1 QERQAERFE
10 QRFHQRDLG
19 AEIVGGGRAR
29 LLVGG
34 ELLLPEGRPGRVPRD
49 REVLRVVLAQQ
60 LPQHGRHAEDRV
72 ARHAL
77 RGGEEGD
84 RVVGAEEEPR
94 AVEDEQA
101 LGHAGSPR
109 SYTGPSPAA
118 SPVPLCPRV
127 SVSMDEE
134 AHVTGDRFLVEGGHP
149 LRGSVTPAGNK
160 NEALPL
166 LVAGEVVVDNVPR
179 IRDVTALLEGL
190 RHLGV
195 RVAVDDHGTVRLDAS
210 DLKGRDPDP
219 AVMSQLRG
227 SVLLAPGLLA
237 RTGQAVLPPPGGDR
251 IGRRRLDTHL
261 LALSELG
268 ARVEAG
274 PSLHLTLEG
283 RFRGAEVFLDEMSVT
298 GTENT
303 VMAAVLAE
311 GETVILNAASEPHVQ
326 GLCRFL
332 NTLGA
337 RIAGIGTNQL
347 RIEGVRE
354 LGPGR
359 HRLGPD
365 HIEIGSFVALAA
377 MTGGEVRVRDVVPDD
392 LRMIRVAYRRLGV
405 ETALDGTT
413 LVVPGP
419 QELRV
424 AADADGAIP
433 KVDDAP
439 WPGFPADL
447 TSLALVL
454 ATQSRGTVLIHEK
467 LFESRLFFVDS
478 LIAMGA
484 RIVLCDPH
492 RAVVVGPSELR
503 AAPIVSPDIRAGM
516 ALIGAALCAR
526 GTSVI
531 SNAHQVDRGYE

>member
-1 QERQAERFE
+1 
-10 QRFHQRDLG
+10 
-19 AEIVGGGRAR
+19 
-29 LLVGG
+29 
-34 ELLLPEGRPGRVPRD
+34 
-49 REVLRVVLAQQ
+49 
-60 LPQHGRHAEDRV
+60 
-72 ARHAL
+72 
-77 RGGEEGD
+77 
-84 RVVGAEEEPR
+84 
-94 AVEDEQA
+94 
-101 LGHAGSPR
+101 
-109 SYTGPSPAA
+109 
-118 SPVPLCPRV
+118 
-127 SVSMDEE
+127 M
-134 AHVTGDRFLVEGGHP
+134 TGDRFLVEGGHP
-149 LRGSVTPAGNK
+149 LRGTVTPAGNK
-160 NEALPL
+160 NEALPVLAACL

-195 RVAVDDHGTVRLDAS
+195 RVEVDDHGTVRLDAS
-210 DLKGRDPDP
+210 QLKGRDPDP

-268 ARVEAG
+268 AKVASG

-311 GETVILNAASEPHVQ
+311 GLTVILNAASEPHVQ

-337 RIAGIGTNQL
+337 RISGIGTNQL
-347 RIEGVRE
+347 RIQGVRE

-377 MTGGEVRVRDVVPDD
+377 MTGGDLRIRDVIPED
-392 LRMIRVAYRRLGV
+392 LRMIRLAYRRLGV
-405 ETALDGTT
+405 ETSLDGTT

-419 QELRV
+419 QKLEV
-424 AADADGAIP
+424 AADADGAIS

-484 RIVLCDPH
+484 RILLSDPH
-492 RAVVVGPSELR
+492 RALVIGPSRLHG
-503 AAPIVSPDIRAGM
+503 ATIVSPDIRAGM
-516 ALIGAALCAR
+516 ALIAAALAAHGR
-526 GTSVI
+526 SVI
-531 SNAHQVDRGYE
+531 RNVQQVDRGYERVDERLRSLGARISRE

>member
-1 QERQAERFE
+1 
-10 QRFHQRDLG
+10 
-19 AEIVGGGRAR
+19 
-29 LLVGG
+29 
-34 ELLLPEGRPGRVPRD
+34 
-49 REVLRVVLAQQ
+49 
-60 LPQHGRHAEDRV
+60 
-72 ARHAL
+72 
-77 RGGEEGD
+77 
-84 RVVGAEEEPR
+84 
-94 AVEDEQA
+94 
-101 LGHAGSPR
+101 
-109 SYTGPSPAA
+109 
-118 SPVPLCPRV
+118 
-127 SVSMDEE
+127 
-134 AHVTGDRFLVEGGHP
+134 VTGDRFLVEGGHP
-149 LRGSVTPAGNK
+149 LRGVVTPAGNK
-160 NEALPL
+160 NEALPVLAACL
-166 LVAGEVVVDNVPR
+166 LVKGEVIVDNVPR
-179 IRDVTALLEGL
+179 IRDVAALLDGL

-195 RVAVDDHGTVRLDAS
+195 EVALDDHGTARLDAS
-210 DLKGRDPDP
+210 NLKDHDPDP
-219 AVMSQLRG
+219 ALMSRLRG

-237 RTGQAVLPPPGGDR
+237 RTSRAVLPPPGGDR

-261 LALSELG
+261 LALTGLG
-268 ARVEAG
+268 ARVQPG
-274 PSLHLTLEG
+274 PALHLTLDG
-283 RFRGAEVFLDEMSVT
+283 RFRGAEIFLDEASVT
-298 GTENT
+298 ATENA
-303 VMAAVLAE
+303 VMAAVV
-311 GETVILNAASEPHVQ
+311 GDGTTRILNAASEPHVQ

-332 NTLGA
+332 TGLGA
-337 RIAGIGTNQL
+337 RIGGIGTNQL
-347 RIEGVRE
+347 TIEGVRA

-377 MTGGEVRVRDVVPDD
+377 MTGGDLRIRDVVPDD
-392 LRMIRVAYRRLGV
+392 LRMIRLAYQRLGV
-405 ETALDGTT
+405 ETSLEGTT

-419 QELRV
+419 QELRIAV
-424 AADADGAIP
+424 EADGAIP

-531 SNAHQVDRGYE
+531 MNAHQVDRGYERIDERLLALGARITRDAGA

>member
-1 QERQAERFE
+1 MVR
-10 QRFHQRDLG
+10 
-19 AEIVGGGRAR
+19 
-29 LLVGG
+29 G
-34 ELLLPEGRPGRVPRD
+34 ED
-49 REVLRVVLAQQ
+49 
-60 LPQHGRHAEDRV
+60 
-72 ARHAL
+72 
-77 RGGEEGD
+77 
-84 RVVGAEEEPR
+84 
-94 AVEDEQA
+94 
-101 LGHAGSPR
+101 
-109 SYTGPSPAA
+109 AA
-118 SPVPLCPRV
+118 
-127 SVSMDEE
+127 
-134 AHVTGDRFLVEGGHP
+134 VTGDRFLVEGGHP
-149 LRGSVTPAGNK
+149 LRGTVTPAGNK
-160 NEALPL
+160 NEALPVLAACL
-166 LVAGEVVVDNVPR
+166 LVRGEVVVDNVPR

-195 RVAVDDHGTVRLDAS
+195 RVTIEEPGTVRLDAS
-210 DLKGRDPDP
+210 RLEARDPDP

-237 RTGQAVLPPPGGDR
+237 RTGRAALPAPGGDR
-251 IGRRRLDTHL
+251 IGRRRVDTHL
-261 LALSELG
+261 LALGTLG
-268 ARVEAG
+268 AHIEAG
-274 PSLHLTLEG
+274 PALRLTLAG
-283 RFRGAEVFLDEMSVT
+283 RFQGAEIFLDEMSVT
-298 GTENT
+298 ATENT

-311 GETVILNAASEPHVQ
+311 GTTVILNAASEPHVQ

-332 NTLGA
+332 NGLGA
-337 RIAGIGTNQL
+337 RIGGIGTNQL
-347 RIEGVRE
+347 RIEGVPE
-354 LGPGR
+354 LRPGR

-377 MTGGEVRVRDVVPDD
+377 MTGGELRIADVVPDD
-392 LRMIRVAYRRLGV
+392 LRMIRLAYRRLGV

-419 QELRV
+419 QALRV

-454 ATQSRGTVLIHEK
+454 ATQSQGTVLIHEK

-503 AAPIVSPDIRAGM
+503 GAPIVSPDIRAGM

-531 SNAHQVDRGYE
+531 MNAHQVDRGYERIDERLRALGAQIKRDAAA

>member
-1 QERQAERFE
+1 MVR
-10 QRFHQRDLG
+10 
-19 AEIVGGGRAR
+19 
-29 LLVGG
+29 G
-34 ELLLPEGRPGRVPRD
+34 ED
-49 REVLRVVLAQQ
+49 
-60 LPQHGRHAEDRV
+60 
-72 ARHAL
+72 
-77 RGGEEGD
+77 
-84 RVVGAEEEPR
+84 
-94 AVEDEQA
+94 
-101 LGHAGSPR
+101 
-109 SYTGPSPAA
+109 AA
-118 SPVPLCPRV
+118 
-127 SVSMDEE
+127 
-134 AHVTGDRFLVEGGHP
+134 VTGDRFLVEGGHP
-149 LRGSVTPAGNK
+149 LRGTVTPAGNK
-160 NEALPL
+160 NEALPVLAACL
-166 LVAGEVVVDNVPR
+166 LVRGEVVVDNVPR

-195 RVAVDDHGTVRLDAS
+195 RVTIEEPGTVRLDAS
-210 DLKGRDPDP
+210 RLEARDPDP

-237 RTGQAVLPPPGGDR
+237 RTGRAALPAPGGDR
-251 IGRRRLDTHL
+251 IGRRRVDTHL
-261 LALSELG
+261 LALGTLG
-268 ARVEAG
+268 AHIEAG
-274 PSLHLTLEG
+274 PALRLTLAG
-283 RFRGAEVFLDEMSVT
+283 RFQGAEIFLDEMSVT
-298 GTENT
+298 ATENT

-311 GETVILNAASEPHVQ
+311 GTTVILNAASEPHVQ

-332 NTLGA
+332 NGLGA
-337 RIAGIGTNQL
+337 RIGGIGTNQL
-347 RIEGVRE
+347 RIEGVPE
-354 LGPGR
+354 LRPGR

-377 MTGGEVRVRDVVPDD
+377 MTGGELRIADVVPDD
-392 LRMIRVAYRRLGV
+392 LRMIRLAYRRLGV

-419 QELRV
+419 QALRV

-454 ATQSRGTVLIHEK
+454 ATQSHGTVLIHEK

-503 AAPIVSPDIRAGM
+503 GAPIVSPDIRAGM

-531 SNAHQVDRGYE
+531 MNAHQVDRGYERIDERLRALGAQIKRDAAA

>member
-1 QERQAERFE
+1 MNR
-10 QRFHQRDLG
+10 
-19 AEIVGGGRAR
+19 I
-29 LLVGG
+29 
-34 ELLLPEGRPGRVPRD
+34 
-49 REVLRVVLAQQ
+49 
-60 LPQHGRHAEDRV
+60 
-72 ARHAL
+72 
-77 RGGEEGD
+77 
-84 RVVGAEEEPR
+84 
-94 AVEDEQA
+94 
-101 LGHAGSPR
+101 
-109 SYTGPSPAA
+109 
-118 SPVPLCPRV
+118 
-127 SVSMDEE
+127 
-134 AHVTGDRFLVEGGHP
+134 GDRFLGEGGAP
-149 LRGSVTPAGNK
+149 LRGTVTPAGNK
-160 NEALPL
+160 NEALPVLAACL
-166 LVAGEVVVDNVPR
+166 LVEAPVVIDNAPR
-179 IRDVTALLEGL
+179 IRDVTVLLEGL

-195 RVAVDDHGTVRLDAS
+195 QVDADDRGTVRLDAS
-210 DLKGRDPDP
+210 RLKDSDPDP
-219 AVMSQLRG
+219 AVMAQLRG

-237 RTGQAVLPPPGGDR
+237 RTGRAVLPPPGGDR
-251 IGRRRLDTHL
+251 IGRRRVDTHL
-261 LALSELG
+261 LALGGLG

-274 PSLHLTLEG
+274 PALRLTLAG
-283 RFRGAEVFLDEMSVT
+283 RFRGAEIFLDEMSVT
-298 GTENT
+298 ATENA

-332 NTLGA
+332 NAVGA
-337 RIAGIGTNQL
+337 HIGGVGTNQL
-347 RIEGVRE
+347 RIEGVRA
-354 LGPGR
+354 LTTGR

-377 MTGGEVRVRDVVPDD
+377 MTGGELRIRDVVADD
-392 LRMIRVAYRRLGV
+392 LRMIRLAYRRLGV
-405 ETALDGTT
+405 ETTLEGTT

-419 QELRV
+419 QDLRV

-454 ATQSRGTVLIHEK
+454 ATQSHGTVLIHEK

-531 SNAHQVDRGYE
+531 MNAHQVDRGYERIDERLRALGARITREA